1 MDVLKTFVKG
11 TLVVLVI
18 AWLVTHGS
26 DVAAI
31 ISSLGGAWT
40 ASITSLRPAKG

>member
-18 AWLVTHGS
+18 AWLVTHGDS
-26 DVAAI
+26 V
-31 ISSLGGAWT
+31 SSILRALGGAWS
-40 ASITSLRPAKG
+40 ASITSLRPSG

>member
-11 TLVVLVI
+11 SLVVLVI

-26 DVAAI
+26 DVSAI
-31 ISSLGGAWT
+31 LRALGGAWS
-40 ASITSLRPAKG
+40 ASITALRPAKG